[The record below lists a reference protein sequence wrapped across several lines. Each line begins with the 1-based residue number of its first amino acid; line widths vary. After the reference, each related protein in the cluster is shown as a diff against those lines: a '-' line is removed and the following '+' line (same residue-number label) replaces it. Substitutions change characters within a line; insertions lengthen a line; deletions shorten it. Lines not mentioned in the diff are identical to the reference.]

1 MEAMYRA
8 LDGGI
13 HHASCGRRLVL
24 RGRRADELDFGCP
37 ACEASVALPT
47 CAILDIRVAYDA
59 ATDVT

>member
-1 MEAMYRA
+1 MEATYRA

-37 ACEASVALPT
+37 ACQASVALPT
-47 CAILDIRVAYDA
+47 RALSEIRVAYDA
-59 ATDVT
+59 ASDVS